1 MYLEYWGLKRFPFE
15 NVPDP
20 DFMYYSPEHEEALA
34 RFLYV
39 VKENKGMVLLTGEI
53 GSGKTT
59 LSRVLIQQLSDIKF
73 DVGLMT
79 NPILEPMD
87 FLREIL
93 YNLGVNFDKDKNL
106 HKSDYLNMLYEK
118 ILENFRNSKT
128 TLLIFDEAHLIPNNT
143 FEEIR
148 LLLNFQLN
156 DKFMLTIILLGQPE
170 LRSTL
175 KNMKQ
180 LDQRVAIRYHLNP
193 LSYHETLRYV
203 VFRFK
208 KAGLARNIITRQAV
222 DEIYMYS
229 EGLPRLINNICDRS
243 LMVGFISKAR
253 IIDSRVVKEAVQD
266 SG

>member
-1 MYLEYWGLKRFPFE
+1 M
-15 NVPDP
+15 
-20 DFMYYSPEHEEALA
+20 SCHEEALA

-118 ILENFRNSKT
+118 ILENLRNSKA

-170 LRSTL
+170 LRSII

-193 LSYHETLRYV
+193 LSYNETLRYV

-208 KAGLARNIITRQAV
+208 KM
-222 DEIYMYS
+222 IYH
-229 EGLPRLINNICDRS
+229 
-243 LMVGFISKAR
+243 F
-253 IIDSRVVKEAVQD
+253 
-266 SG
+266 

>member
-59 LSRVLIQQLSDIKF
+59 LSRVLIQQLSDIRF

-79 NPILEPMD
+79 NPILDPMD

-93 YNLGVNFDKDKNL
+93 YNLGINFDKDKNL
-106 HKSDYLNMLYEK
+106 HKSDYLNILYEK
-118 ILENFRNSKT
+118 ILENVRNSKT

-170 LRSTL
+170 LRSII

-193 LSYHETLRYV
+193 LSYKETVRYV

-208 KAGLARNIITRQAV
+208 KAGVARNIITRQAV
-222 DEIYMYS
+222 DEIYTYS

-253 IIDSRVVKEAVQD
+253 IVDSRVVKEAIRD

>member
-1 MYLEYWGLKRFPFE
+1 MYLEYWGFKKFPFE

-20 DFMYYSPEHEEALA
+20 NFMYYSPEHEEALA

-39 VKENKGMVLLTGEI
+39 VKANKGMVMLTGEI

-73 DVGLMT
+73 DVALMT

-118 ILENFRNSKT
+118 ILENVRNSKA
-128 TLLIFDEAHLIPNNT
+128 TLLIFDEAHLIPNKT

-170 LRSTL
+170 LRSII

-193 LSYHETLRYV
+193 LSYNETLRYV

-208 KAGLARNIITRQAV
+208 KAGLTRNIITRQAV
-222 DEIYMYS
+222 DEIYIHS
-229 EGLPRLINNICDRS
+229 EGLPRLINNICDMS
-243 LMVGFISKAR
+243 LMTGFISKAR
-253 IIDSRVVKEAVQD
+253 IIDSRIVKEAIRD

>member
-20 DFMYYSPEHEEALA
+20 NFMYYSPEHEEALA

-59 LSRVLIQQLSDIKF
+59 LSRVLIQQLSNIKF
-73 DVGLMT
+73 DVALII
-79 NPILEPMD
+79 NPVLEPMD

-93 YNLGVNFDKDKNL
+93 YNLGVNFDKDKNF
-106 HKSDYLNMLYEK
+106 HKSDYLNMLHEK
-118 ILENFRNSKT
+118 ILENVRNST
-128 TLLIFDEAHLIPNNT
+128 ATLLIFDEAHLIPDKT

-170 LRSTL
+170 LRSII

-193 LSYHETLRYV
+193 LSYNETVRYV

-208 KAGLARNIITRQAV
+208 KAGLTRNIITRQAV
-222 DEIYMYS
+222 DEIYRYS
-229 EGLPRLINNICDRS
+229 EGLPRLINNICDIS
-243 LMVGFISKAR
+243 LMTGFISKAR
-253 IIDSRVVKEAVQD
+253 IIDSKIIKEAARDQ
-266 SG
+266 G